1 VQNQTPTAADAV
13 NNSLQ
18 NRVLEFVVQRRM
30 LVAGDTAGV
39 AVSGGA
45 DSAAL
50 LRLLSE
56 LRGELGVRI
65 VVLHFN
71 HQLRGAEAD
80 ADEQFAASLAAG
92 LGFSCVTARE
102 DVAAAAHVNGWN
114 LEDAGRRLRYS
125 FFNSVVDSGRA
136 TKVCVAHTAD
146 DQAETVLAHILRGT
160 GPAGLAGI
168 HPIAGHV
175 VRPLLG
181 VRRAELREYL
191 SALGQTWREDASN
204 EDTTRLRARLRHQ
217 LLPQLERE
225 FQPEIVARLGQLA
238 SLARDDAAFWDALV
252 TDRVRAYRK
261 KESGGVSIRVSDLDR
276 PLPPDS
282 ARIPGVPESLKALS
296 SRIVRRLAAEAMG
309 ETVQLS
315 ALHVEQV
322 LHLAAAGEIGSRIE
336 LPGGLRVSKYLDQLI
351 FCPPKRVYGQN
362 GGVETDSRAQ
372 TYEYSVD
379 LLGGESAAVSV
390 PEIGRCIRLK
400 VIDWP
405 GTRSDTRSEAEA
417 LDWALLRPP
426 LVLRNWRP
434 GDSYRPRGRRHIHK
448 LSRLLQ
454 ASRIAAGERVSW
466 PVLTSA
472 GALVWVRGLPV
483 AAEFAA
489 RAETKTGLVV
499 AEEAL

>member
-1 VQNQTPTAADAV
+1 VS
-13 NNSLQ
+13 NSLQ
-18 NRVLEFVVQRRM
+18 KRVLEFVLQRRM
-30 LVAGDTAGV
+30 LAAGDMVGV

-45 DSAAL
+45 DSVAL

-56 LRGELGVRI
+56 LRDELGVRI

-80 ADEQFAASLAAG
+80 TDEQFAAALAAG
-92 LGFSCVTARE
+92 LGFSYFSARE
-102 DVAAAAHVNGWN
+102 DVAAAARANGWN
-114 LEDAGRRLRYS
+114 LEDAGRRRRYS
-125 FFNSVVDSGRA
+125 FFSSVVDSGRA
-136 TKVCVAHTAD
+136 TKICVAHTAD
-146 DQAETVLAHILRGT
+146 DQAETVLAHLLRGT
-160 GPAGLAGI
+160 GPTGLAGI
-168 HPIAGHV
+168 HPVAGHV

-181 VRRAELREYL
+181 ARRAELREYL
-191 SALGQTWREDASN
+191 GELGQTWREDASN
-204 EDTTRLRARLRHQ
+204 EDITRLRARLRHQ

-252 TDRVRAYRK
+252 TDRVRALRK
-261 KESGGVSIRVSDLDR
+261 IESGGVSIRVSDLLWAL
-276 PLPPDS
+276 PLDS
-282 ARIPGVPESLKALS
+282 ARVPGVPESLRALS
-296 SRIVRRLAAEAMG
+296 SRIVRRLAAEAMS
-309 ETVQLS
+309 EPVQLS
-315 ALHVEQV
+315 ALHVELV
-322 LHLAAAGEIGSRIE
+322 LHLADAGEIGSRLE
-336 LPGGLRVSKYLDQLI
+336 LPGGLRVSKYFDQLT
-351 FCPPKRVYGQN
+351 FCPPERVYGQS
-362 GGVETDSRAQ
+362 GGAETDSRAQ

-379 LLGGESAAVSV
+379 MHGGESAAVSV

-405 GTRSDTRSEAEA
+405 GTRSDTRSETEA

-434 GDSYRPRGRRHIHK
+434 GDSYLPRGRRHVHR